1 MRTHSPFLRG
11 QQAQSNVIFNWSNG
25 TGKSPYL
32 VRGLACTYKAG
43 ARVRMTKTSTH
54 DALSSLAPLLR
65 VRPELEDLCRFG
77 GDWESSH
84 DVAQPGWAYF
94 HIVIRGEC
102 LIDRPGRA
110 RMRLKAGDILLLP
123 HGSAH
128 LARGR
133 VSNGQDIPPIATEY
147 RDGIRTKTSMGVSV
161 TTELICGRL
170 HFEQASEG
178 MLIGALP
185 EVIVVSAGDKP
196 VVDRLR
202 PLMHWIREETDGASP
217 GGVAIATDLASAM
230 FILMLRRYLA
240 RDPPVDGLLALLGE
254 RTTAQAVVA
263 MLRELSHEW
272 ILDELAARAATSRA
286 TLVRCFDRIA
296 GVAPLAFL
304 TELRLAFARRRLAT
318 TDDPI
323 ARIAAEVG
331 YRSEAALSRAF
342 NRRFGVRPGKFRK
355 TAPRVGELCQ

>member
-1 MRTHSPFLRG
+1 
-11 QQAQSNVIFNWSNG
+11 
-25 TGKSPYL
+25 
-32 VRGLACTYKAG
+32 
-43 ARVRMTKTSTH
+43 
-54 DALSSLAPLLR
+54 
-65 VRPELEDLCRFG
+65 
-77 GDWESSH
+77 
-84 DVAQPGWAYF
+84 
-94 HIVIRGEC
+94 
-102 LIDRPGRA
+102 
-110 RMRLKAGDILLLP
+110 
-123 HGSAH
+123 
-128 LARGR
+128 
-133 VSNGQDIPPIATEY
+133 
-147 RDGIRTKTSMGVSV
+147 MGVSV

-202 PLMHWIREETDGASP
+202 PLMHWIREETDDASP

-240 RDPPVDGLLALLGE
+240 SDPPVDGLLALLGE

-263 MLRELSHEW
+263 MLRDLSHEW

-286 TLVRCFDRIA
+286 TLVRSFDRIA

-318 TDDPI
+318 TDDPL

-342 NRRFGVRPGKFRK
+342 NRRFGVRPGKFRT